1 MKSYVETPNVKWMRR
16 WCFGGFR
23 ASSLLSSTPRP
34 SPHCENTFTG
44 FLLNTRQLLPL
55 CDFFIKTDSTPI
67 FNPVRLWLGCWTSRR
82 VRRLAYET
90 HRCTNITSAVMG
102 THSQTN
108 TNAQFSIWVSS
119 LLHFLP
125 ECTGRT
131 VPSLLRMAWAKAR
144 LCI

>member
-1 MKSYVETPNVKWMRR
+1 
-16 WCFGGFR
+16 
-23 ASSLLSSTPRP
+23 
-34 SPHCENTFTG
+34 
-44 FLLNTRQLLPL
+44 
-55 CDFFIKTDSTPI
+55 
-67 FNPVRLWLGCWTSRR
+67 LGCWTSRR

-144 LCI
+144 LCIWIWALPKCNVAHVTYLYLIFLSGDDNKVYVIEIWSGVNVSLHVLCKSL